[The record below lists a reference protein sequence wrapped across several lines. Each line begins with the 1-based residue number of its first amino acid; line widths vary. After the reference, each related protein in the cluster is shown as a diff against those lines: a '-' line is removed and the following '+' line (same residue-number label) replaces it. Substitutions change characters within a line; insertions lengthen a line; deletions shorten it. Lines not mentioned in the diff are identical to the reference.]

1 MKLSEIYYKS
11 FKDFLI
17 LCLHKSFSKR
27 TVQLL
32 AIALLAAFCLV
43 GLPHAAHAG
52 LEAKAGTFIVNS
64 GTGIQSITGVGF
76 QPKAYILF
84 YTKNDTLDTDSNG
97 RGSILSIGMTDGT
110 RQFCMASGSEDNQ
123 GTSDVG
129 RRGFSDRVLATHE
142 AHQSQYVEGEASHV
156 SMDADGFT
164 INITTPFTAPANP
177 IVSYIAF
184 GGDDL
189 LVDADTVD
197 LAYSQDTSVD
207 VTAPG
212 FEPDVI
218 ITSYIGQFLNIDGD
232 PNNDDHSFSLGWALN
247 PARQASNNQYSMM
260 VAGRDSQDTALTHSR
275 FDDTRA
281 GISHRDGVNDA
292 GYEIGNFDSG
302 GFSVT
307 TRLKDAP
314 NDYFMG
320 YLALKL
326 GSDPNVYSTAR
337 TTRAS
342 TGDDVENSAGFEPI
356 FLLSI
361 GSAAVISANTNTVG
375 GSMAIGF
382 SDGTDTSA
390 IMQHDENAADPS
402 NTHNRVT
409 DTQFMSAYSPAGGI
423 NWKATLTSFD
433 PSGWTINYQDA
444 AGAAYLNA
452 FLAFGA
458 GGATV
463 LTVNPSIM
471 DLEVGEIENGVIY
484 GGASPYT
491 ASTSNASVATVTVS
505 DNTFSVTAVG
515 AGTATIQVSDDA
527 GASAYVDVSVA
538 EPLAVSPANVS
549 FYPGQTATVT
559 VSGGAP
565 GYTAISG
572 NPSVADVSVSGD
584 TVTMLAI
591 GGGTITI
598 TITDMLDNHAF
609 VTVTVGETITPG
621 LGDCPVPPFTTG
633 SVGPNVLLVL
643 DHSGSMGRGE
653 TREDDDDPWE
663 LSRWETA
670 KTVFKNIINDN
681 PNIRFGL
688 MRLDGSNF
696 AADLGVGE
704 PFRQGGKLLRPCGTP
719 DTELIDYIDNW
730 GNLLQLGDTGYRAG
744 YDYRDSNDPQTWTV
758 LAETL
763 ASAGRY
769 FATVIDGDGYRVDK
783 GPAGFGYY
791 KEGVDYT
798 YYLGGSV
805 TMTADI
811 KNYDPMSYPFSVGEI
826 ITGHDSGAIAEIV
839 SITLTGGDT
848 ATLGLTSVVGTF
860 QAGEQI
866 DGNMGGTADLD
877 GAPTGGGGDDGVP
890 FLASLT
896 DDLGYTINSISP
908 ITSSCQKTFII
919 FLTDGE
925 SNYDSDW
932 DVVTDVIGDYDGDN
946 DPDDC
951 KNGDAGCSST
961 GRVEYFDDVAKY
973 LYENDMRSDL
983 PEKQNI
989 ITYVVGFGFDAGN
1002 VPAFLEDAADNGG
1015 GQFFLAQ
1022 NDITELTNAM
1032 QSAIQDIM
1040 AKISSGTA
1048 VATITTSSS
1057 SDDHL
1062 IRAKFLPG
1070 SSWRGYLERFT
1081 LPYHDTDTA
1090 DWEAGALLN
1099 SRVITNGHAD
1109 RDIYTYMTLQN
1120 PNKQAFTDVDGAV
1133 KTTMTALWG
1142 VDNAEATD
1150 MINYI
1155 RGDTTH
1161 DGGKYKDRNNWLLG
1175 DIVYSTPVTVGPPKG
1190 WYFDDPYKIES
1201 PEYAT
1206 YPAFK
1211 SAHSSRKTMIYVG
1224 ANDGMLHAFDSDT
1237 GQEDWAFIPEFIQA
1251 KLKTLTEEDCH
1262 KYYVDLTPYVTD
1274 VWDQNELPS
1283 GKWKTVL
1290 IGGNRFGGEEY
1301 FALDV
1306 TDPGHDKFE
1315 ALWDIIPFPGLGM
1328 LSSNV
1333 PAVGKVKA
1341 YGGAADDWVAIITSG
1356 YHDSFETGRIAAFN
1370 ISDGSP
1376 VVIWQGGEDVMETQA
1391 KSVIS
1396 PYYTM
1401 TSPAAFDSDMDGYLD
1416 LIYAGDTE
1424 GSLWKFYYDYQD
1436 DEWKKF
1442 ELFNT
1447 GGQPITAP
1455 PAVAFDFDGNLRIY
1469 FGTGA
1474 YLEESDKD
1482 NNTRNAFYCLVDK
1495 KQSTGDA
1502 NNGHYTGTS
1511 SLTGQLQD
1519 LTATVTKDQFDNDLD
1534 AVAKTKATGN
1544 GWYFQLDIPAAYP
1557 AERVLGKALVVSGV
1571 VFFTSFVPNQD
1582 VCGYGGDARLY
1593 AIDYIYGVV
1602 DDVVLTEMQSG
1613 KRHIDIGLGIPS
1625 EPVFYFDPK
1634 TKEASVIVQKSD
1646 SEIVNK
1652 KPNLKERPMLI
1663 NSWRE
1668 R

>member
-1 MKLSEIYYKS
+1 MKLSEIYYKG
-11 FKDFLI
+11 FKGFLS
-17 LCLHKSFSKR
+17 LCLHKTFSKQ
-27 TVQLL
+27 TVQVL
-32 AIALLAAFCLV
+32 AIAMLAIFCLV

-64 GTGIQSITGVGF
+64 GTGTQSITGVGF

-84 YTKNDTLDTDSNG
+84 YTKNDTDDTDSNG
-97 RGSILSIGMTDGT
+97 RGSILSIGMADGT

-129 RRGFSDRVLATHE
+129 RRGFSDRVLATHD
-142 AHQSQYVEGEASHV
+142 AQQSQYVEGEARHV

-164 INITTPFTAPANP
+164 INITTSFTAPANP

-184 GGDDL
+184 GGGDL
-189 LVDADTVD
+189 LADVDTVD
-197 LAYSQDTSVD
+197 LSYSQDTSVD

-260 VAGRDSQDTALTHSR
+260 VAGRDGMSGSRTYSR

-292 GYEIGNFDSG
+292 GYEISNFDSS

-337 TTRAS
+337 TTRTS
-342 TGDDVENSAGFEPI
+342 TGDDVENGAGFEPI
-356 FLLSI
+356 VLLSI
-361 GSAAVISANTNTVG
+361 GSAAVTSANTNTVG

-382 SDGTDTSA
+382 SDGTDTFA
-390 IMQHDENAADPS
+390 IMQHDENAADPT

-409 DTQFMSAYSPAGGI
+409 DTLLMSAYSPAGGI
-423 NWKATLTSFD
+423 NWKATLASFD

-458 GGATV
+458 GGTTV

-471 DLEVGEIENGVIY
+471 DLMAGDIENGVIY
-484 GGASPYT
+484 GGTSPYSV
-491 ASTSNASVATVTVS
+491 STSNASVATVTVS
-505 DNTFSVTAVG
+505 NNTFSVTAVG
-515 AGTATIQVSDDA
+515 AGTATITVRDNA
-527 GASAYVDVSVA
+527 GASTYVDVNVA
-538 EPLAVSPANVS
+538 QPLAVSPANVS

-572 NPSVADVSVSGD
+572 NPAVADVSVSSN
-584 TVTMLAI
+584 TLTMLAI

-598 TITDMLDNHAF
+598 TITDMLDNHAY

-621 LGDCPVPPFTTG
+621 LGDCPVPPFVTG
-633 SVGPNVLLVL
+633 GVGPNVLLVL
-643 DHSGSMGRGE
+643 DHSGSMGSGA
-653 TREDDDDPWE
+653 TLAGGNWE

-670 KTVFKNIINDN
+670 KTVFKKIIDDN

-719 DTELIDYIDNW
+719 GAELIDYIDNW
-730 GNLLQLGDTGYRAG
+730 GDLLQPGDTGYRAG
-744 YDYRDSNDPQTWTV
+744 YDYRNSNDPQTWTV

-769 FATVIDGDGYRVDK
+769 FATVIDGDGYRVGK

-798 YYLGGSV
+798 Y
-805 TMTADI
+805 
-811 KNYDPMSYPFSVGEI
+811 NYDKDGDSTPEPYPAF
-826 ITGHDSGAIAEIV
+826 
-839 SITLTGGDT
+839 
-848 ATLGLTSVVGTF
+848 
-860 QAGEQI
+860 
-866 DGNMGGTADLD
+866 
-877 GAPTGGGGDDGVP
+877 
-890 FLASLT
+890 LT
-896 DDLGYTINSISP
+896 DDLGNPIDSISP
-908 ITSSCQKTFII
+908 ITQSCQKTFII

-932 DVVTDVIGDYDGDN
+932 DVVTDLIGDYDGDN

-951 KNGDAGCSST
+951 KNGDAGCSDT

-989 ITYVVGFGFDAGN
+989 ITYVIGFGFDAGN
-1002 VPAFLEDAADNGG
+1002 VPAFLEDTADNGG

-1022 NDITELTNAM
+1022 NDINELTSAM

-1070 SSWRGYLERFT
+1070 ASWRGYLERFT
-1081 LPYHDTDTA
+1081 LPYHDTDSA

-1099 SRVITNGHAD
+1099 NRVFANGHAD
-1109 RDIYTYMTLQN
+1109 RDIYTFLSLQN

-1133 KTTMTALWG
+1133 KTTMGALWG
-1142 VDNAEATD
+1142 VDNTEATD
-1150 MINYI
+1150 MINFI

-1190 WYFDDPYKIES
+1190 WYFDHPTKTE
-1201 PEYAT
+1201 PAEYAA

-1237 GQEDWAFIPEFIQA
+1237 GQEEWAFIPEFIQA

-1262 KYYVDLTPYVTD
+1262 KYYVDLTVNVSD
-1274 VWDQNELPS
+1274 VWDENELPS

-1301 FALDV
+1301 FALDI
-1306 TDPGHDKFE
+1306 TAPAHDQFKT
-1315 ALWDIIPFPGLGM
+1315 LWDIIPFPGLGM

-1341 YGGAADDWVAIITSG
+1341 YGGSVDDWVAIITSG
-1356 YHDSFETGRIAAFN
+1356 YHDSDEKGRIAAFH

-1376 VVIWQGGEDVMETQA
+1376 VTMWNGDKDVMETQI
-1391 KSVIS
+1391 KSGGS
-1396 PYYTM
+1396 PYYSM
-1401 TSPAAFDSDMDGYLD
+1401 TAPAALDTDLDGYLD

-1424 GSLWKFYYDYQD
+1424 GSLWKFYYDYKND
-1436 DEWKKF
+1436 DWKKF
-1442 ELFNT
+1442 ELFKT

-1482 NNTRNAFYCLVDK
+1482 NNARNAFYCLVDK

-1502 NNGHYTGTS
+1502 NNGHYTGTD
-1511 SLTGQLQD
+1511 SLTGKLQD

-1534 AVAKTKATGN
+1534 AVAQAKATDK

-1571 VFFTSFVPNQD
+1571 VFFTSFLPNQD

-1593 AIDYIYGVV
+1593 AIDYLYGVV

-1613 KRHIDIGLGIPS
+1613 NRFIDIGLGIPS

-1652 KPNLKERPMLI
+1652 KPKLKERPMLI
-1663 NSWRE
+1663 NSWRA